1 MITSKL
7 APKIIFQDAFFLV
20 LDKPA
25 GRVVNQTNLARTT
38 IQSWL
43 KSSFRIQG
51 EGIGE
56 RAGIVHRL
64 DKETSG
70 LLLVA
75 KTKKAFQNLQEQF
88 RKRKVE
94 KSYLALVHGKV
105 SSRKGM
111 VEVPLGRVPKNK
123 KKMGVFLGG
132 RQAQTKYQVEKSYQK
147 GNQAFSL
154 LLLQPTTGRT
164 HQIRVHL
171 KFIGHPVVGD
181 KTYAGRKTAR
191 QDRTWCP
198 RQFLHAYKIAFRHP
212 ESGQKVKF
220 ISPLPADL
228 QAALTHLEN
237 LGMM

>member
-1 MITSKL
+1 VITSKL

-25 GRVVNQTNLARTT
+25 GMVVNQTGLVRKT

-43 KSSFRIQG
+43 KGYFRIRG
-51 EGIGE
+51 EGIGK

-105 SSRKGM
+105 SSRKGT
-111 VEVPLGRVPKNK
+111 VEVPLGRIPKNK

-132 RQAQTKYQVEKSYQK
+132 RQAQTRYLVKKGYQK
-147 GNQAFSL
+147 DSQIFSL

-171 KFIGHPVVGD
+171 KFIGHSVVGD

-191 QDRTWCP
+191 QDRVWCP
-198 RQFLHAYKIAFRHP
+198 RQFLHASQISFVHP
-212 ESGQKVKF
+212 EAGKRIEF
-220 ISPLPADL
+220 HSPLPEDL
-228 QAALTHLEN
+228 GKALKN
-237 LGMM
+237 LIESS